1 MGSALQV
8 LEGVLQ
14 EIWWMQFKVIKL
26 LPLPEI
32 TACRNRKQRMGYL
45 SCPVG
50 CRLLSDV

>member
-14 EIWWMQFKVIKL
+14 EIWWLQFEVL
-26 LPLPEI
+26 LPLPEV

-45 SCPVG
+45 FSPG
-50 CRLLSDV
+50 DFWLLPDM